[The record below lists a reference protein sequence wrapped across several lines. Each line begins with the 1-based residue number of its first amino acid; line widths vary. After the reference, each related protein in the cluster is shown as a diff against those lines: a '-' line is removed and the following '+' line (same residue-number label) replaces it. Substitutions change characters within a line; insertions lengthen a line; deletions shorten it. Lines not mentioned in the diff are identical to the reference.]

1 MEDGGWEGGGRVCIS
16 DPATTEKV
24 VFEER
29 SEGGEEMSHVDDTG
43 YSKESTADRDNG
55 ERKVLGVWLGQW
67 DSSRAN

>member
-1 MEDGGWEGGGRVCIS
+1 MPISAKDKYGGWGMGRWGE
-16 DPATTEKV
+16 ATTEKV

-55 ERKVLGVWLGQW
+55 ERKVLGV
-67 DSSRAN
+67 